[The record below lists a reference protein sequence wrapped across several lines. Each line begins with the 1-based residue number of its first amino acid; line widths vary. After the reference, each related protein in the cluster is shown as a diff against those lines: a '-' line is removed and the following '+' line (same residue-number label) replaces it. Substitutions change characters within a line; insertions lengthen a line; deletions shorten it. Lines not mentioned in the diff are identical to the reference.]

1 MPRCHRASPNAP
13 PLTGP
18 AVRPSPS
25 AAARR
30 MQLHRLR
37 RQRKLRCLTIELR
50 VTEVGALVQRGYLNP
65 ERQNDL
71 KAIRSALHCILDR
84 ALG

>member
-1 MPRCHRASPNAP
+1 MISE

-18 AVRPSPS
+18 AVRPAPS

-30 MQLHRLR
+30 MRLYRLR
-37 RQRKLRCLTIELR
+37 QQRKLLCLTIELR
-50 VTEVGALVQRGYLNP
+50 VTEVSALIRKGYLNP
-65 ERQNDL
+65 EKRDDL
-71 KAIRSALHCILDR
+71 KAIRNALHFFLDR